1 MFIALPFCYFYIK
14 IDIKMSEKN
23 YDPRM
28 HTAEHILN
36 QTMVRLYNCG
46 RAFSSHVEKK
56 KSKCDY
62 RIPRALSE
70 DELKT
75 IEDKVNEVILQN
87 LHVTE
92 EFTDKSNASTFLD
105 LSKLPADAP
114 ESIRVIRV
122 GDYDAC
128 ACIGPHVANTKEIGR
143 FKIISADYSDGVV
156 RIRFKLENGQ

>member
-1 MFIALPFCYFYIK
+1 
-14 IDIKMSEKN
+14 MSEKN

-36 QTMVRLYNCG
+36 QTLVRLYNCG

-62 RIPRALSE
+62 RIPRALTDE
-70 DELKT
+70 ELKT
-75 IEDKVNEVILQN
+75 IESRVNEVISQN
-87 LHVTE
+87 LNVTE

-122 GDYDAC
+122 GNYDAC

-143 FKIISADYSDGVV
+143 FKIISADYSDGTV
-156 RIRFKLENGQ
+156 RIRFKLENE